1 MFDADELRDKLS
13 ECVETPEGR
22 KFLFQNSMSHEVTFE
37 MLKSSSQ
44 ALWIYHGYIFVLWG
58 S

>member
-44 ALWIYHGYIFVLWG
+44 ALWIYHGYIFVL
-58 S
+58 